1 MSKYEK
7 IDAIS
12 LVEGSELSVSGAL
25 NKIGL
30 PRTTFYRWRKKFRT
44 MGISGLK
51 DNSPKPHRPWN
62 KLLPHQ
68 EDKILETAT
77 SMLSLDWPPR
87 QISWYICDNEGFS
100 VSESTVYRLLKL
112 HDLIEQR
119 QTKTFPASDEY
130 HTRTT
135 GINQMWQTDA
145 TYLRVDRWGWYYLI
159 SILDDFSRRILAW
172 QLKASM
178 TAEDFSDVV
187 ELACEATGLRNVPV
201 ENKVNLLSDR
211 GIALVSKAFGEYL
224 QTKGIGHIFASPY
237 HPQTNGKIERF
248 HRSAK
253 EKICLLTYECPSEL
267 HEEIERFIKYYN
279 SVRYHE
285 AIGNVTP
292 DDVYF
297 GKRESILKKRQE
309 LKIKTLEK
317 RRQFNNNMIN
327 NLELNRKCV
336 SL

>member
-1 MSKYEK
+1 MSRYEK
-7 IDAIS
+7 MDAIS
-12 LVEGSELSVSGAL
+12 LVEGSGLSVSSTL

-51 DNSPKPHRPWN
+51 DNKPKPRRPWN
-62 KLLPHQ
+62 KLLPQQ
-68 EDKILETAT
+68 EDTILATAT
-77 SMLSLDWPPR
+77 DVLCLDWPPR
-87 QISWYICDNEGFS
+87 QISLYICDNEGFS
-100 VSESTVYRLLKL
+100 VSESTVYRLLKQ

-119 QTKTFPASDEY
+119 QTKRFPASDEY

-145 TYLRVDRWGWYYLI
+145 TYLKVDRWGWYYLI

-187 ELACEATGLRNVPV
+187 ELACEATGVRNVPV

-211 GIALVSKAFGEYL
+211 GVALVSKAFGEYL

-253 EKICLLTYECPSEL
+253 EKICLLTYECPSDL
-267 HEEIERFIKYYN
+267 HEEIARFIKYYN

-297 GKRESILKKRQE
+297 GRRESILKKRQE

-317 RRQFNNNMIN
+317 RRQFNNNTIN

-336 SL
+336 SC

>member
-7 IDAIS
+7 LNTIS
-12 LVEGSELSVSGAL
+12 IIEGSGLSVSCSL
-25 NKIGL
+25 RKIGL

-51 DNSPKPHRPWN
+51 DNKPKPHRSWN
-62 KLLPHQ
+62 KLLPQQ

-77 SMLSLDWPPR
+77 TTLNLDWSPR
-87 QISWYICDNEGFS
+87 QIGCYICDHEGFS
-100 VSESTVYRLLKL
+100 VSETTVYRLLKL
-112 HDLIEQR
+112 HDLIPER
-119 QTKTFPASDEY
+119 QTKTFPASHEY
-130 HTRTT
+130 HTRTS

-145 TYLRVDRWGWYYLI
+145 TYLKVDRWGWYYLI

-187 ELACEATGLRNVPV
+187 ERACEATRVHNVPV
-201 ENKVNLLSDR
+201 ENKVHLLSDR
-211 GIALVSKAFGEYL
+211 GVALVSEAFGKYL
-224 QTKGIGHIFASPY
+224 QAKGIGHIFASPY

-253 EKICLLTYECPSEL
+253 EKICLLAYECPSDL
-267 HEEIERFIKYYN
+267 HEEIGKFIKYYN

-297 GKRESILKKRQE
+297 GRRECILKKRQE
-309 LKIKTLEK
+309 LKINTLES
-317 RRQFNNNMIN
+317 RRQFNNNSTN
-327 NLELNRKCV
+327 NQELNRKCV
-336 SL
+336 SC

>member
-1 MSKYEK
+1 MSEYKK
-7 IDAIS
+7 MDAIS
-12 LVEGSELSVSGAL
+12 LVESSGLSVSDAL
-25 NKIGL
+25 DKLRL

-51 DNSPKPHRPWN
+51 DNKPKPRRAWN
-62 KLLPHQ
+62 KLLPEH
-68 EDKILETAT
+68 EDKILDITT
-77 SMLSLDWPPR
+77 FNLDWVPR
-87 QISWYICDNEGFS
+87 QISFYICDNEGFS
-100 VSESTVYRLLKL
+100 VSETTVYRLLKL
-112 HDLIEQR
+112 YNLIPQR
-119 QTKTFPASDEY
+119 QMKTFPASSEY

-135 GINQMWQTDA
+135 RVNEMWQTDA

-159 SILDDFSRRILAW
+159 SILDDYSRRILAW

-178 TAEDFSDVV
+178 AAQDFSDVV
-187 ELACEATGLRNVPV
+187 ELACDATGLHNVPV

-211 GIALVSKAFGEYL
+211 GAALVSKVFGEYL
-224 QTKGIGHIFASPY
+224 QIKGIGHIFASPY

-253 EKICLLTYECPSEL
+253 EKICLLTYECPSDL

-317 RRQFNNNMIN
+317 RRQFNNNIIN

-336 SL
+336 SY

>member
-7 IDAIS
+7 LDAIS
-12 LVEGSELSVSGAL
+12 LIETSGLPVSKAL

-44 MGISGLK
+44 MGINGLK
-51 DNSPKPHRPWN
+51 DNKPRPRRAWN
-62 KLLPHQ
+62 KLLPQQ
-68 EDKILETAT
+68 EDKILATAT
-77 SMLSLDWPPR
+77 FNLDWPPR
-87 QISWYICDNEGFS
+87 QISCYICDNKGFS
-100 VSESTVYRLLKL
+100 VSETTVYRLLKQ
-112 HDLIEQR
+112 HDLIAER
-119 QTKTFPASDEY
+119 QTKTFPASSEY

-135 GINQMWQTDA
+135 HVNEMWQTDA
-145 TYLRVDRWGWYYLI
+145 TYLKVDRWGWYYLI
-159 SILDDFSRRILAW
+159 SVLDDYSRRILAW
-172 QLKASM
+172 QLKSAM
-178 TAEDFSDVV
+178 TAQDFSDVI
-187 ELACEATGLRNVPV
+187 ELACDATGLHNVPV

-211 GIALVSKAFGEYL
+211 GAALVSKVFGEYL

-253 EKICLLTYECPSEL
+253 EKICLLTYECPDEL
-267 HEEIERFIKYYN
+267 EQEIGKFISYYN

-297 GKRESILKKRQE
+297 GRRESILQKRQE
-309 LKIKTLEK
+309 LKVKTLEK
-317 RRQFNNNMIN
+317 RRKFNNNIIN
-327 NLELNRKCV
+327 NLELNLR
-336 SL
+336 

>member
-1 MSKYEK
+1 MSMYEK
-7 IDAIS
+7 MDAIS
-12 LVEGSELSVSGAL
+12 LVEGCGLSVSGAL
-25 NKIGL
+25 NKLSL

-51 DNSPKPHRPWN
+51 DNKPKSRRAWN
-62 KLLPHQ
+62 KLLPEQ

-77 SMLSLDWPPR
+77 SVLCLDWPPR

-100 VSESTVYRLLKL
+100 VSETTVYRLLKR
-112 HDLIEQR
+112 HGLIEKR
-119 QTKTFPASDEY
+119 RLKTFPASDEY

-145 TYLRVDRWGWYYLI
+145 TYLKVDRWGWYYLI
-159 SILDDFSRRILAW
+159 SILDDYSRRILAW

-178 TAEDFSDVV
+178 TAQDFGDVV
-187 ELACEATGLRNVPV
+187 ELACETTGVHNVPV

-211 GIALVSKAFGEYL
+211 GVALVSKAFGEYL
-224 QTKGIGHIFASPY
+224 QAKGIGHIFASPY

-253 EKICLLTYECPSEL
+253 EKICLLTYECPTEL
-267 HEEIERFIKYYN
+267 HEEIARFINYYN

-297 GKRESILKKRQE
+297 GRREGILEKRQK

-317 RRQFNNNMIN
+317 RRKFNNNVIN

-336 SL
+336 SY